1 MAKFQ
6 KEEKMLEFKL
16 RPEILGFDTCHE
28 FADFMQFTADDAI
41 ITNRY
46 IYEPFLGHMKLPC
59 RIIFQEDY
67 GTGEPSDSMAQAMI
81 NDFHKLKCNRLV
93 AIGGG
98 TVIDLAKII
107 SVSRQGKSV
116 DDMYSDMASLRSCV
130 ELDIVPTTCG
140 TGSEATNIAILE
152 RKKLGTKMGMVAE
165 SMYAKYAILV
175 PEFLESLPWQVFAT
189 SSLDALVHAVESLLS
204 PKATP
209 FTLLFSRQAMDI
221 IINSYQIIRKD
232 GRDKRKELYDRLL
245 LASNYAGI
253 AFGIA
258 GCAAVH
264 AVSYPLGGVFH
275 IPHGE
280 ANYSIFME
288 VLNLYGKKVNT
299 PVFREFL
306 LSLANSLFCAP
317 DKALASL
324 SSLLESILPLKPLRE
339 YGMTEKEVKAFPA
352 LVLKSQQRLLAN
364 NPVELDESDILS
376 IYCARW

>member
-1 MAKFQ
+1 
-6 KEEKMLEFKL
+6 MLEFKL
-16 RPEILGFDTCHE
+16 RPEILGFASCAE
-28 FADFMQFTADDAI
+28 FVDFMRFTADDAV

-46 IYEPFLGHMKLPC
+46 IYEPYLGHMNLPC
-59 RIIFQEDY
+59 RIIYQEDY
-67 GTGEPSDSMAQAMI
+67 GTGEPSDAMAQAMI
-81 NDFHKLKCNRLV
+81 NDFQKLKCKRLV

-107 SVSRQGKSV
+107 SVSTQGKSV
-116 DDMYSDMASLRSCV
+116 DDMYQDMASLHSGV

-165 SMYAKYAILV
+165 SMYARYAILV
-175 PEFLESLPWQVFAT
+175 PEFLESLPWNVFAT

-209 FTLLFSRQAMDI
+209 FTLLFSRKAMEI
-221 IINSYQIIRKD
+221 IINSYQMIRKD
-232 GRDKRKELYDRLL
+232 GRDKRKELYSRLL

-264 AVSYPLGGVFH
+264 AISYPLGGVYH
-275 IPHGE
+275 VPHGE
-280 ANYSIFME
+280 ANYSVFME
-288 VLNLYGKKVNT
+288 VLDLYDKKT
-299 PVFREFL
+299 RSHAFREFVGVLAGL
-306 LSLANSLFCAP
+306 LSCP
-317 DKALASL
+317 EDKALDSL

-339 YGMTEKEVKAFPA
+339 YGMMQKDVKEFPA

-364 NPVELDESDILS
+364 NPVELDEGDIFH
-376 IYCARW
+376 IYNARWQ